1 MRNMAKP
8 ERKPAEQPF
17 IVTIGVSTERFVPD
31 CAHVL
36 RLLRKAG
43 YEAAP
48 TRHESIDMIAAD
60 HELLPQ
66 LREAGII
73 ERDDSPED
81 PA

>member
-1 MRNMAKP
+1 VRNMAEP
-8 ERKPAEQPF
+8 ERKAAEQPF
-17 IVTIGVSTERFVPD
+17 IITVGVSTDRYVAD

-66 LREAGII
+66 LREAGVPAP
-73 ERDDSPED
+73 RDEPPEV
-81 PA
+81 A